1 MVVGKDSLLALI
13 FPMPENSTDTIMQR
27 SDNIGVRQL
36 RTEQNEVENELSSY
50 IDIASYIMIGVGAL
64 IMILTFFGI
73 FGAIKETRCLL
84 LTYAAVVIITTLAQS
99 TGIILAAVYQD
110 LLREHIQVFFTQTA

>member
-1 MVVGKDSLLALI
+1 MCSVFGDKCAKTVLISINILWFMLGNVIVGTGIWMVVGKDSLLALI

-50 IDIASYIMIGVGAL
+50 IAIASVSYTH
-64 IMILTFFGI
+64 LTLPT
-73 FGAIKETRCLL
+73 K
-84 LTYAAVVIITTLAQS
+84 
-99 TGIILAAVYQD
+99 
-110 LLREHIQVFFTQTA
+110 REV